1 MLQTLLQP
9 VVDMRLTLAD
19 TIAVMDLIDTS
30 RQMAHEELPYAFGR
44 LPAFLIQPEAWRM
57 ALPRVA

>member
-30 RQMAHEELPYAFGR
+30 RQMTHEEPPYAFGR
-44 LPAFLIQPEAWRM
+44 LPDFLTQPEAWRM